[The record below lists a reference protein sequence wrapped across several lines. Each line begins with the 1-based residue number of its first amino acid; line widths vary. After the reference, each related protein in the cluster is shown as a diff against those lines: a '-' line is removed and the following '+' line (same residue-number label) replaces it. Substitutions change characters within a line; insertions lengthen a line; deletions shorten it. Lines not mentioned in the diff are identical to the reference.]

1 MSLAWWK
8 ELFESIVLSQG
19 KAECGITIW
28 DTFSIVYQYSGLG
41 IRNIPLVNGSISEY
55 EKAIIEKYFTEQDKR
70 AIYSFVDKCVE
81 KKRIIEVTPIIPLK
95 ITISPSEVLVF
106 EMVRINI
113 EGTPGLGEI
122 SIYVD
127 NTLLEHYVNQSIPQ
141 SGVYI
146 PVRPGSYKV
155 IVRHYTTN
163 ETATAIFSVKEKK
176 PREIELPPPPPSPPS
191 PPVAITPTPTITPI
205 EEKPPEIL
213 PVKAITPTPTITPIT
228 PVTVPQPIPIPL
240 ILLLLLFLTE

>member
-8 ELFESIVLSQG
+8 ELYQAIVLSQG

-28 DTFSIVYQYSGLG
+28 DKFSIVYQYSGLG
-41 IRNIPLVNGSISEY
+41 IRNIPLIDSSISEY

-70 AIYSFVDKCVE
+70 AIYQFVDKCVE

-95 ITISPSEVLVF
+95 ITVSPSEVLIF

-146 PVRPGSYKV
+146 PTKPGVYKI

-163 ETATAIFSVKEKK
+163 ETATAIFKVREKR
-176 PREIELPPPPPSPPS
+176 REIELPQPPPSPP
-191 PPVAITPTPTITPI
+191 PI
-205 EEKPPEIL
+205 EEKPPVPEIL
-213 PVKAITPTPTITPIT
+213 PVREAITTPTITPIT
-228 PVTVPQPIPIPL
+228 PVTVQPIPL
-240 ILLLLLFLTE
+240 LLLLLLFLTE